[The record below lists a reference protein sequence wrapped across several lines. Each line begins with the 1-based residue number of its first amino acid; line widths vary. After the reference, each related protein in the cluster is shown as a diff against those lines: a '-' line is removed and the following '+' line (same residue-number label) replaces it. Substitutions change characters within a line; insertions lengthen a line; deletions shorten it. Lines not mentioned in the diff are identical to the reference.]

1 MYLLLFRIINLFYK
15 KFERQQKYFLFSSGF
30 TELPVRDN
38 AMNGNSLSTDLPT
51 DLMGSHSPTPPTTE
65 DVLLAARNKLATSVA
80 AYNTFRPL
88 SADRDSDYS
97 FEDDMDYKYD
107 RHIRSYD
114 NARNKAG
121 RGSSFRSSYLSSYP
135 HRI

>member
-1 MYLLLFRIINLFYK
+1 M
-15 KFERQQKYFLFSSGF
+15 
-30 TELPVRDN
+30 PVRDT
-38 AMNGNSLSTDLPT
+38 ANGNSLTSELPPEVRGT
-51 DLMGSHSPTPPTTE
+51 HSPVTPSTE
-65 DVLLAARNKLATSVA
+65 DVLLAARNKLASSVA

-88 SADRDSDYS
+88 STDRDSDYS
-97 FEDDMDYKYD
+97 FEDDIDFKYD

-121 RGSSFRSSYLSSYP
+121 RGATFRSSYLSYP